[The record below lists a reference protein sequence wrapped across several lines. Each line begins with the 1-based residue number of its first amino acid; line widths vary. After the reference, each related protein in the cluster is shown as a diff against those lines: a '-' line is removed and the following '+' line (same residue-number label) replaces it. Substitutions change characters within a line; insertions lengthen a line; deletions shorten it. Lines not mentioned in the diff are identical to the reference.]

1 MITYCILKKIDSEE
15 IVEIT
20 ETGFCFLAFI
30 FGPIWGLFKS
40 LWLYSFIGIGILV
53 SLNYLFNSSDIFSFL
68 YLSSL
73 SSSFFWGVFGRD
85 LYIQKLISNK
95 FLPIT
100 HLNATSKEK
109 AMVKYL
115 SDELK

>member
-1 MITYCILKKIDSEE
+1 MLTYCILKNINPEE
-15 IVEIT
+15 SLEIT

-40 LWLYSFIGIGILV
+40 LWLYSFIGVAVLIL
-53 SLNYLFNSSDIFSFL
+53 LNFLFTNLNIYALL
-68 YLSSL
+68 YLSSI
-73 SSSFFWGVFGRD
+73 SSSFFWGFFGRD
-85 LYIQKLISNK
+85 LYIQKLINNN

-100 HLNATSKEK
+100 HLNASSKEK

-115 SDELK
+115 SNKFK

>member
-1 MITYCILKKIDSEE
+1 MITYCILKKNNSEDSIE
-15 IVEIT
+15 IA

-40 LWLYSFIGIGILV
+40 LWLYSFIGIVTLV
-53 SLNYLFNSSDIFSFL
+53 SLNYLSNSSDMLSLL

-73 SSSFFWGVFGRD
+73 LSSFFWGVFGRD
-85 LYIQKLISNK
+85 LYIQKLIYNK

-100 HLNATSKEK
+100 HLNASSKEK

-115 SDELK
+115 SDKLR